1 VLKLVKLGTPEKRPE
16 IPVDCPVQVQDIM
29 KAAWHNDPTVRPAF
43 SELEK
48 MLRRLDTNSMGPR
61 VNGDADLQDANG
73 LLNDVFP
80 KHISDKLR
88 KGEKIEPE
96 HRECVTIFFSDIVGF
111 TDICSMIDAGKVSHM
126 LDRLYT
132 AFDALSGEH
141 KVFKVGTIGDAYM
154 AVTNLVE
161 DQPND
166 HALRIALFAFHAI
179 EAANSTLI
187 DPQRPEMG
195 TIKIRVGFHSGPV
208 VANVVGT
215 RNQKYCLFGDTVNT
229 ASRMESNSEPGRI
242 HCSDAAAKIL
252 KQQMSLADLRTL
264 HVSCRGEIAIK
275 GKGTMTTHW
284 VSRGKLESL
293 PRLLPLPGISIYIY
307 ILYTLYMYV

>member
-1 VLKLVKLGTPEKRPE
+1 
-16 IPVDCPVQVQDIM
+16 
-29 KAAWHNDPTVRPAF
+29 
-43 SELEK
+43 
-48 MLRRLDTNSMGPR
+48 MGPR
-61 VNGDADLQDANG
+61 VNGGAEQ

-111 TDICSMIDAGKVSHM
+111 TDICSMIDASKVSQM

-132 AFDALSGEH
+132 AFDALSDEH
-141 KVFKVGTIGDAYM
+141 KIFKVETIGDAYM

-166 HALRIALFAFHAI
+166 HALRIAHFAIHAI

-187 DPQRPEMG
+187 DPERPEMG

-215 RNQKYCLFGDTVNT
+215 RNQRYCLFGDTVNC
-229 ASRMESNSEPGRI
+229 ASRMESNSQAGRI

-252 KQQMSLADLRTL
+252 KQQISRAGSRTL
-264 HVSCRGEIAIK
+264 DVSCRGEIPIK
-275 GKGTMTTHW
+275 GKGTMITHW
-284 VSRGKLESL
+284 VSRGKLLAVPLAGPCVFIFFHIFPVACAACAVCASL
-293 PRLLPLPGISIYIY
+293 EVSL
-307 ILYTLYMYV
+307 